1 MLPLALSIDGGSLT
15 YAAAAQRKVIIS
27 YFFRIKEVVIV
38 ERLLDFLISDFF
50 LHIQCCSRFS
60 LEHSRAYS
68 HTSTP
73 LNVSCYCAGAQF
85 TTFDVKEHAIT
96 PFLIRINRTHLFKL
110 NLIDQIRMDSKD
122 T

>member
-50 LHIQCCSRFS
+50 CTFNVAQDLALNTVAHTLIRAPRLMLVATV
-60 LEHSRAYS
+60 LEHSLPRS
-68 HTSTP
+68 
-73 LNVSCYCAGAQF
+73 
-85 TTFDVKEHAIT
+85 
-96 PFLIRINRTHLFKL
+96 
-110 NLIDQIRMDSKD
+110 M
-122 T
+122 